1 MEHMVFSLM
10 GITVVMDRF
19 MDNLYKISIHNSKG
33 LLQLEAVAFKDVW
46 DMKEIQ
52 KYILRKVE
60 EFV

>member
-1 MEHMVFSLM
+1 M
-10 GITVVMDRF
+10 GITVIMDRF
-19 MDNLYKISIHNSKG
+19 MDNLYKVSINSSKG

-52 KYILRKVE
+52 KYVLRKVE